1 VAIVSGDAIPD
12 ESHKLL
18 ASVHYESDLVS
29 IPQPGESEVSKTG
42 KLLMGIATLVLIGAG
57 AAIFLGFSVGGGRA
71 LYRISRGK
79 PISSVYDTE
88 FIHLNL
94 RK

>member
-1 VAIVSGDAIPD
+1 MPSPTKATSC
-12 ESHKLL
+12 SQ
-18 ASVHYESDLVS
+18 SVHYESDFVS

-42 KLLMGIATLVLIGAG
+42 RLLMGIAAHRDRGPAPP
-57 AAIFLGFSVGGGRA
+57 FCSGFSLGGGRA
-71 LYRISRGK
+71 LYRLSRGK

-88 FIHLNL
+88 FIRLNL